1 MDTMCHTPKSSSSAS
16 SIRVHGML
24 WPRFLLREEEVPR
37 TSIGLS
43 SKKSKQVNTKVMPH
57 KKAAAIPTGGKRTTS
72 PRKMSE
78 RVVRQVQ
85 EHIHELECKGSRILP
100 TSFTPLADHHHH
112 VTSSCSS
119 PLSSRTTTNGGFPPS
134 STTNSLCDSLP
145 VLVPEQHSYY
155 WNRPKETGR
164 PAKVMSGQIWTRV
177 IPIEP
182 SKTVQRPQHVK
193 ISSHKHVTLL
203 GSAGSSR
210 G

>member
-1 MDTMCHTPKSSSSAS
+1 MDTICHNPKSSSSA

-43 SKKSKQVNTKVMPH
+43 SKKCKQVCTKLMPH
-57 KKAAAIPTGGKRTTS
+57 KKATAPAVGKRTTS
-72 PRKMSE
+72 PRKMAE
-78 RVVRQVQ
+78 RVMRQVQ
-85 EHIHELECKGSRILP
+85 EQLHEFECKGSRILP
-100 TSFTPLADHHHH
+100 TSFTPLADHHH

-119 PLSSRTTTNGGFPPS
+119 SLSPRTTTNGAFPPL
-134 STTNSLCDSLP
+134 TATSLCDSLP

-177 IPIEP
+177 IPIKP
-182 SKTVQRPQHVK
+182 SKTGQRPHQVK
-193 ISSHKHVTLL
+193 ISHKHVTSL
-203 GSAGSSR
+203 GRAGSTR